1 MLDSLEFLA
10 SQMADP
16 DASWSLG
23 TFGAIAEFVRGKDE
37 PAELKTA
44 GNSISVVTK
53 RGGIRITGQP
63 AIRLVASESTT
74 RESWNHRVAACLP
87 TDQCAMNRNAFLR
100 ELGPDTDALRE
111 QDKTSILFD
120 LGLDALQADL
130 CVRVADLDVVTKLR
144 ACVGRSVFEANNT
157 AMAVILASSP
167 HRVFISRLGRVEVFQ
182 MIPPPGGKSPEGP
195 HTHVL
200 PKLLTLKHTH
210 AATEPIP
217 DGMVPCVHVYPAHPA
232 KNALGQKQPFDV
244 ARHDAFQNIL
254 HCYGVPSLVDFK
266 SKVFA
271 AVSADIP
278 PAEFRIPAQ
287 RFAKT
292 TVRVALRQLHAS
304 AKQPEILL
312 GWSAAHDHQSEIDR
326 DEMEAEHDRIDV
338 KPNASAGSHG

>member
-1 MLDSLEFLA
+1 
-10 SQMADP
+10 MADP

-23 TFGAIAEFVRGKDE
+23 TFGAIAEFVRDKDE
-37 PAELKTA
+37 PVELKTSE
-44 GNSISVVTK
+44 NSISAVTR

-63 AIRLVASESTT
+63 TIRLIASESTT
-74 RESWNHRVAACLP
+74 RESWNHRVAVCLP
-87 TDQCAMNRNAFLR
+87 TDQCAMNRNAVLK
-100 ELGPDTDALRE
+100 ELGPDKDALRE
-111 QDKTSILFD
+111 QDRTSVLFD

-130 CVRVADLDVVTKLR
+130 CVRVADLDVVKKLR

-157 AMAVILASSP
+157 AMAVIFASSP

-200 PKLLTLKHTH
+200 PKLLNLKRTHT
-210 AATEPIP
+210 ATEPIP
-217 DGMVPCVHVYPAHPA
+217 DGIVPCVHVYPAHPA
-232 KNALGQKQPFDV
+232 KNALGQKRPFDV

-254 HCYGVPSLVDFK
+254 RCYGVPSLVDFK

-271 AVSADIP
+271 AVNADIP
-278 PAEFRIPAQ
+278 PTEFRIPAQ

-304 AKQPEILL
+304 VTQPSTLA
-312 GWSAAHDHQSEIDR
+312 GWSAAHDHQSETDQ
-326 DEMEAEHDRIDV
+326 DEMAAEHDRIEV
-338 KPNASAGSHG
+338 KPNA